1 MLYDNLM
8 ELVTN
13 RRSIRRFQTEPV
25 PDDYIEKIIDVAM
38 QAPSGFNMQPW
49 EYFVVKDAKLRQK
62 ISGYME
68 DYWRQCAEMEQGREE
83 WQGAK
88 WKMEGL
94 AHADHDYSIAPVY
107 IILYGDPRVKKGL
120 PMGVRGDAFRESLI
134 FNASLANTF
143 LYLHLA
149 ATSLGLAAQWIS
161 ASQYPYANNMTK
173 QLLNIPM
180 DFQIFDMVALGWPS
194 LEVRPRFMRDKQEMV
209 HYDICKPEDFRTD
222 EEVQDFINKARRW
235 NVGTHS
241 RKADKPE

>member
-1 MLYDNLM
+1 MYDNLL

-13 RRSIRRFQTEPV
+13 RRSIRRFQTKPV
-25 PDDYIEKIIDVAM
+25 SDDLIDKIIDVAI

-49 EYFVVKDAKLRQK
+49 EFFVVKDAQLRAK

-68 DYWRQCAEMEQGREE
+68 DYWRQCLEMEQGRED

-88 WKMEGL
+88 WKMDGL
-94 AHADHDYSIAPVY
+94 AHAKLDFSVAPVY
-107 IILYGDPRVKKGL
+107 IILYGDPRLKKGL

-134 FNASLANTF
+134 FNASLANAY

-149 ATSLGLAAQWIS
+149 ATALGLAAQWIS
-161 ASQYPYANNMTK
+161 ASQYPYANNLIK

-180 DFQIFDMVALGWPS
+180 DFQIFDMAALGWPN
-194 LEVRPRFMRDKQEMV
+194 LEARPRFTRPKAEMV
-209 HYDICKPEDFRTD
+209 HYDVCRPDEFRTD
-222 EEVQDFINKARRW
+222 DEVKDFINKARRW

-241 RKADKPE
+241 RKAEKAE

>member
-13 RRSIRRFQTEPV
+13 RRSIRRFKTDPIPAE
-25 PDDYIEKIIDVAM
+25 YIDKIIDVAM
-38 QAPSGFNMQPW
+38 QAPSGFNLQPW
-49 EYFVVKDAKLRQK
+49 EYFIVQDEDLRKK
-62 ISGYME
+62 ISGYMD
-68 DYWRQCAEMEQGREE
+68 DYWRQCADMEMGREE

-94 AHADHDYSIAPVY
+94 AHADNDFIIAPAY
-107 IILYGDPRVKKGL
+107 IVLYGDPRVKKGL
-120 PMGVRGDAFRESLI
+120 PMGVRGDAFREQLI

-143 LYLHLA
+143 LYMHLA

-161 ASQYPYANNMTK
+161 ASQYPYANNMIK

-180 DFQIFDMVALGWPS
+180 DFQVFDMVALGWPA
-194 LEVRPRFMRDKQEMV
+194 LEVRPKFLRDKNKMV
-209 HYDICKPEDFRTD
+209 HYDVCGDDDFRTD
-222 EEVQDFINKARRW
+222 EEVRDFVNKARRW

-241 RKADKPE
+241 RKADVE